1 MAGSR
6 LAPTP
11 ADRPA
16 PHRIRRRG
24 TLLVAALVA
33 LTMVAASLTAPAAAA
48 TRPETASIAN
58 AQLQQL
64 LDQIVAGGAA
74 GAIGLVRQ
82 GDTTVRAA
90 SGTADLGTH
99 RAMSVGDRFRVGSIT
114 KSFVATVVLQ
124 LVGEGRLG

>member
-24 TLLVAALVA
+24 TLLVAAVVA
-33 LTMVAASLTAPAAAA
+33 LTMVAESLTPPAVAA
-48 TRPETASIAN
+48 TRPSIAR
-58 AQLQQL
+58 AQLQRL
-64 LDQIVAGGAA
+64 LAQIVAGGAP

-99 RAMSVGDRFRVGSIT
+99 RAMRGGGPLPGGSGPQ
-114 KSFVATVVLQ
+114 SLLA
-124 LVGEGRLG
+124 